1 MGAKIVLDTNVMV
14 SALGWRGSPH
24 RILLKCIDKTCLLYI
39 SPALV
44 YELIKVLSYK
54 KFNFSPSE
62 IEEFLSIIFETA
74 ILVEPAFSLD
84 IIQRDPSDN
93 RIIECAVAAA
103 CDYIVT
109 GDRHLLDLRTFK
121 GISII
126 TPEDF
131 IKLSKRN

>member
-1 MGAKIVLDTNVMV
+1 VGAKIVLDTNVVV
-14 SALGWRGSPH
+14 SALGWKGSPH
-24 RILLKCIDKTCLLYI
+24 RILLKCIDKTYLLFI

-44 YELIKVLSYK
+44 SELIRVLSYK
-54 KFNFSPSE
+54 N
-62 IEEFLSIIFETA
+62 IFETA
-74 ILVEPAFSLD
+74 VLVEPAFSLD
-84 IIQRDPSDN
+84 IIQSDPSDN
-93 RIIECAVAAA
+93 RILECAAAAA

-109 GDRHLLDLRTFK
+109 GDKHLLDIRTFK